1 MTNRCVLSKMSISII
16 ILFSLFWH
24 PCASHQNK
32 TETINDRCSN
42 FHGHLPN
49 TSLVECSPA
58 KFMIEDDYEC
68 YDKSYKDS
76 HISYDNYFWCWSRED
91 NTEDFLRNE
100 LNIKTSYR
108 NEKYNTSFTASF
120 QFNKTHIK
128 CDNDKEDWAQI
139 WYDVTVYL
147 DFYIPCVTNIV
158 PIVVN
163 FQWANRYLL

>member
-1 MTNRCVLSKMSISII
+1 
-16 ILFSLFWH
+16 
-24 PCASHQNK
+24 
-32 TETINDRCSN
+32 
-42 FHGHLPN
+42 
-49 TSLVECSPA
+49 
-58 KFMIEDDYEC
+58 MIEDDYEC
-68 YDKSYKDS
+68 YDKSYKDTPTYK
-76 HISYDNYFWCWSRED
+76 IGYNKYFWCWSRED
-91 NTEDFLRNE
+91 NTENFLRNE

-128 CDNDKEDWAQI
+128 CDNDKEDWAQT
-139 WYDVTVYL
+139 WYDATVYQ